1 MDPPQH
7 ELTAPMKKHQ
17 SPSNKPVPKLVNT
30 ILEEARKSLADGPSS
45 ALYGERAQLSTT
57 LNQAGTLLARLD
69 RAHPPRK
76 PSVLQSIL
84 GTVTSAAAKPARRSW
99 FFSSA
104 DSGAMPDA
112 SRIQKLLKA
121 SAKDG
126 KRLVFDVSPEVPAGQ
141 EDFDC
146 ILPEGATDPVCEP
159 RS

>member
-1 MDPPQH
+1 
-7 ELTAPMKKHQ
+7 MKKHQ
-17 SPSNKPVPKLVNT
+17 SPNNKPVAKLVSS
-30 ILEEARKSLADGPSS
+30 ILEEARASHADGPSS
-45 ALYGERAQLSTT
+45 ALYGQRAQLSTT

-76 PSVLQSIL
+76 SSVLQSIL
-84 GTVTSAAAKPARRSW
+84 GTVTTAAAKPARRSW

-104 DSGAMPDA
+104 DSGAMPNA
-112 SRIQKLLKA
+112 RRIEKLLRA

-126 KRLVFDVSPEVPAGQ
+126 KRLVFDASPVAALGQ

-146 ILPEGATDPVCEP
+146 VLPEGATDPVCEP

>member
-1 MDPPQH
+1 
-7 ELTAPMKKHQ
+7 MKKHQ

-84 GTVTSAAAKPARRSW
+84 GGTVTSAAAKPARRSW

-104 DSGAMPDA
+104 DSGAMPNA

>member
-1 MDPPQH
+1 
-7 ELTAPMKKHQ
+7 MKKHQ
-17 SPSNKPVPKLVNT
+17 SPNNKPVPKLVNA
-30 ILEEARKSLADGPSS
+30 ILEEARKSQADGPSS
-45 ALYGERAQLSTT
+45 ALYGQRAQLSTT

-76 PSVLQSIL
+76 PSVLQSVL

-104 DSGAMPDA
+104 DSGAMPNA
-112 SRIQKLLKA
+112 RRIEKLLRA

-126 KRLVFDVSPEVPAGQ
+126 KRLVFDVSSEARPGQ

>member
-1 MDPPQH
+1 
-7 ELTAPMKKHQ
+7 MKKHQ
-17 SPSNKPVPKLVNT
+17 RPTNKPVPELVNE
-30 ILEEARKSLADGPSS
+30 ILEEARKSQADGPSS

-57 LNQAGTLLARLD
+57 LNQAGTFLARLD

-84 GTVTSAAAKPARRSW
+84 GQVTSAAARPARRSW
-99 FFSSA
+99 FSSSA
-104 DSGAMPDA
+104 DSGAMPNA
-112 SRIQKLLKA
+112 RRIEKLLRA

-126 KRLVFDVSPEVPAGQ
+126 KHLVFDVSSEARPGQ

-146 ILPEGATDPVCEP
+146 VLPEGATDPVCEP